1 MNKAELKAKIEA
13 LQAEYDA
20 MPDEVVLSE
29 MGFRSELIPVTITD
43 ARWMTRAEFEAE
55 PVKSPFGF
63 WVWYLTDGIGRVGWS
78 DYCLEE
84 REFVQHED
92 YLDKKRVTHVLRIHP
107 PQPPE
112 VKG

>member
-1 MNKAELKAKIEA
+1 MNRLEPVKAWAHTDTFGIPRFAVCKHK
-13 LQAEYDA
+13 
-20 MPDEVVLSE
+20 PDS
-29 MGFRSELIPVTITD
+29 IPVLITD

-112 VKG
+112 QE

>member
-1 MNKAELKAKIEA
+1 MNRIEPLKAWA
-13 LQAEYDA
+13 HTDA
-20 MPDEVVLSE
+20 FGIPRFTVCKHKNDS
-29 MGFRSELIPVTITD
+29 IPVLITD

-63 WVWYLTDGIGRVGWS
+63 WVWHLTDGIGRVGWS

-92 YLDKKRVTHVLRIHP
+92 YLNKERVTHVLRIHP

-112 VKG
+112 QE